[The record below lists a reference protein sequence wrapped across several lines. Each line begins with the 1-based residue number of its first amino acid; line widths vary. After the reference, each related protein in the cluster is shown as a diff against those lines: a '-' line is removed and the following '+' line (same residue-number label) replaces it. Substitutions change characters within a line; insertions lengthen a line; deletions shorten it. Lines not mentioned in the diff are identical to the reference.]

1 MIVLAVMYPNGP
13 GKRFDMNYYCNKH
26 MVLVKEMVGD
36 ALKGAT
42 VDRGLSGGEPGSS
55 AEYAVI
61 TRLLFDSLED
71 QATYMA
77 PHSPALNADIPNFT
91 DITPFFQFSE
101 VTI

>member
-13 GKRFDMNYYCNKH
+13 GKRFDMDYYCNTH
-26 MVLVKEMVGD
+26 MVMVKEMVGD

-55 AEYAVI
+55 PEYAVI
-61 TRLLFDSLED
+61 TRLLFDSFGD

-77 PHSPALNADIPNFT
+77 PHSSTFNADIPNFT
-91 DITPFFQFSE
+91 NITPFFQFSE